1 MTNHYNIMQ
10 TNPFVL
16 LMRIKKDMNSAW
28 TINKIPIGQCDTSM
42 IATPL
47 IKNKVRVI
55 HQLYKHLLYKQQQN
69 HFRSTLVG
77 GTNIFQG

>member
-1 MTNHYNIMQ
+1 
-10 TNPFVL
+10 
-16 LMRIKKDMNSAW
+16 
-28 TINKIPIGQCDTSM
+28 M

-77 GTNIFQG
+77 GTNIF